1 MSTKDLLILILLTI
15 VMGYILGLMIST
27 TVNYKLNDL
36 IVNLPRPI
44 IRMRN
49 SFLRNRFLKDKQN
62 ITVNIPSQTVDS
74 ETNEGFTSKIKR
86 KSKKRKPIKVI
97 ENFESKVENI
107 SNKALIEDSIYY
119 NHTIED
125 KNMGSYA
132 RLFNIND
139 TNIKEDSLK
148 FTYAAFNQEDSDE
161 QYIFLD
167 NNNNKNNKSINSEK
181 KVQSHNSKE
190 LSLIDNLKKSVNKI
204 KEIIPRNKRK
214 PNYKCKCKWQN
225 CTSSHKV
232 V

>member
-44 IRMRN
+44 VRMRN
-49 SFLRNRFLKDKQN
+49 PFLKDKQN

-86 KSKKRKPIKVI
+86 KTKKSPSIKVI
-97 ENFESKVENI
+97 EKFQPSVENI
-107 SNKALIEDSIYY
+107 PNKALIEDSIYY
-119 NHTIED
+119 NHKLED
-125 KNMGSYA
+125 KNMNSYA

-139 TNIKEDSLK
+139 KNIKDDDQK
-148 FTYAAFNQEDSDE
+148 FTYSAFNKEDSDE

-167 NNNNKNNKSINSEK
+167 NDNNKAKITEVKSN
-181 KVQSHNSKE
+181 NSKG
-190 LSLIDNLKKSVNKI
+190 LSLLDNLKKSVSKI
-204 KEIIPRNKRK
+204 KEIIPRKKRK
-214 PNYKCKCKWQN
+214 PDYKCKCKWDN

>member
-44 IRMRN
+44 VRMRN
-49 SFLRNRFLKDKQN
+49 PFLKDKQN
-62 ITVNIPSQTVDS
+62 ITVNIPNQTVDS

-86 KSKKRKPIKVI
+86 KTKKSPPIKVI
-97 ENFESKVENI
+97 EKFQPSVENI
-107 SNKALIEDSIYY
+107 PNKALIEDSIYY
-119 NHTIED
+119 NHKLED
-125 KNMGSYA
+125 KNMNSYA

-139 TNIKEDSLK
+139 KNIKDDDQK
-148 FTYAAFNQEDSDE
+148 FTYSAFNKEDSDE

-167 NNNNKNNKSINSEK
+167 NDNNKAKTTEVKSN
-181 KVQSHNSKE
+181 NSKG
-190 LSLIDNLKKSVNKI
+190 LSLLDNLKKSVSKI
-204 KEIIPRNKRK
+204 KEIIPRKKRK
-214 PNYKCKCKWQN
+214 PDYKCKCKWDN